1 MKRIALT
8 TALALSFAVPAV
20 AEDAAQ
26 FNILLQASQKTAA
39 SASTKVT
46 TMSVS
51 STSGSNARS
60 SVHHE
65 PVGR

>member
-8 TALALSFAVPAV
+8 AALALSIAAPAV

-26 FNILLQASQKTAA
+26 FNILLQASQKSAA
-39 SASTKVT
+39 SASTKEA

-51 STSGSNARS
+51 STSGSTARS

>member
-1 MKRIALT
+1 MKRIAF
-8 TALALSFAVPAV
+8 TAAIALSFAAPAV

-26 FNILLQASQKTAA
+26 FNILLRASQESAA
-39 SASTKVT
+39 SASSKVT

-51 STSGSNARS
+51 STSDSNARS

>member
-8 TALALSFAVPAV
+8 TALALSFVVPAV

-26 FNILLQASQKTAA
+26 FNILLQSSQKTAA

-60 SVHHE
+60 NVHHE